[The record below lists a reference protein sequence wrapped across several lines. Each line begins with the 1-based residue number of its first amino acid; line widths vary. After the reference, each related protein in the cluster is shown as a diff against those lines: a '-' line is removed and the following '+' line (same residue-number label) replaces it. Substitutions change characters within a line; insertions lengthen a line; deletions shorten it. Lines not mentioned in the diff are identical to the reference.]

1 MTNHIS
7 YASVYHFFD
16 ILESVKKVNQVYSRI
31 KPLTCRLKSKGG
43 RVKGQIVTPRRG
55 DYNKR
60 IYRYI
65 DFKRSLLPE
74 HQGLVLHSL
83 YDPNR
88 SANISLICYP
98 IGILTYILQPSKL
111 NIGDVVINKTLSPMN
126 FGDCTSLLKY
136 PSGRLIHNIQGKFTR
151 SAGCSSILVRKD
163 YDQALVKL
171 KSGELR
177 FFHTS
182 VLASYGSIGNENYFL
197 RTYKHAGIIRH
208 LGRRPRTRPSSM
220 NPVDHPMG
228 GRTRGGC
235 QPRNKKGIIS
245 LNRKTVKYHHP
256 SILYTKRQLK
266 LLRL

>member
-1 MTNHIS
+1 MDRIS
-7 YASVYHFFD
+7 YASAYHFFD
-16 ILESVKKVNQVYSRI
+16 ILQGIKKVNQVYSRI

-43 RVKGQIVTPRRG
+43 RANGQIIAPRRG
-55 DYNKR
+55 DYNR
-60 IYRYI
+60 RLYRYI
-65 DFKRSLLPE
+65 DFKRLVFPQ
-74 HQGLVLHSL
+74 HQGIILHSL

-98 IGILTYILQPSKL
+98 IGILTYILQPSKIS
-111 NIGDVVINKTLSPMN
+111 IGDVVINNTESPTN
-126 FGDCTSLLKY
+126 FGDTTSLMKY
-136 PSGRLIHNIQGKFTR
+136 PSGRLLHNIQGKFTR
-151 SAGCSSILVRKD
+151 SAGCSTILVRKD

-182 VLASYGSIGNENYFL
+182 VLASYGSVGNENHFL
-197 RTYKHAGIIRH
+197 RTYGHAGIIRR

-235 QPRNKKGIIS
+235 QPKNQKGVITLS
-245 LNRKTVKYHHP
+245 RKTVKHHHAN
-256 SILYTKRQLK
+256 ILYTKRQLK